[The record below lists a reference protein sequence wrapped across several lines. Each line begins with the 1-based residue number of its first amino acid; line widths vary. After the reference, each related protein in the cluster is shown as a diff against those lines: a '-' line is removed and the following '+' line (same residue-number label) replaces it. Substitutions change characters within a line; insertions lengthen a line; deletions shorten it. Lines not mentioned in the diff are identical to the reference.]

1 MSNIIL
7 QNTKDPIKN
16 GKDCADFIPLN
27 DGTLTSDSKY
37 CDKSFDCRQ
46 IGMKTDRAEILD
58 LKTGKVSSIDYL
70 CQGIYHKL
78 GEMDPDE
85 LAK

>member
-1 MSNIIL
+1 MSNIVIPG
-7 QNTKDPIKN
+7 DKN
-16 GKDCADFIPLN
+16 PLNRGKDCEDFVPLH
-27 DGTLTSDSKY
+27 DGTRAGDPKY

-46 IGMKTDRAEILD
+46 IGMKSDRAEILD
-58 LKTGKVSSIDYL
+58 LKSGKVASIDYL
-70 CQGIYHKL
+70 CQGVYHKL

>member
-1 MSNIIL
+1 MSNIIIPGEINPL
-7 QNTKDPIKN
+7 KR
-16 GKDCADFIPLN
+16 GKDCEDFIPLD
-27 DGTLTSDSKY
+27 DGTKIGDPKY
-37 CDKSFDCRQ
+37 CNKSFECRQ